1 MVIGLLCSL
10 MNCCFI
16 FWEGWTAVSSIATG
30 VGSIATALMAFI
42 ALRSLWQNDKQLDE
56 LKKQREE
63 ETRARLVFEIVS
75 YEHLFL
81 LKITNVGKS
90 TAYDLTCCIKS
101 KLIDNHFSDYIKS
114 TFERN
119 NQKRFV
125 MVPGRSL
132 YFYLSPIHTTRRTHI
147 IDGVSYTSEVID
159 HWLNQYQNEAIVIT
173 GSYCGKYEIKECFS
187 INDFMG
193 DSIVVHDDEVLALQ
207 GIIKEIK
214 RNYEKCNSIP
224 VLLDRIN
231 GMLLNDMETNNI
243 TEM

>member
-1 MVIGLLCSL
+1 
-10 MNCCFI
+10 MNCCII
-16 FWEGWTAVSSIATG
+16 FWEGWTSVSAIATG
-30 VGSIATALMAFI
+30 VGSIATAVMAFI
-42 ALRSLWQNDKQLDE
+42 ALRSLLQNDKQLDE

-75 YEHLFL
+75 YEHLYL

-90 TAYDLTCCIKS
+90 TAYDLTFCINS

-114 TFERN
+114 IFERN

-132 YFYLSPIHTTRRTHI
+132 YFYLSPIHTTQRTHI
-147 IDGVSYTSEVID
+147 IKGVSFTSEVINQ
-159 HWLNQYQNEAIVIT
+159 WLNQYQNEAIVIT
-173 GSYCGKYEIKECFS
+173 GSYCGKYEIRECFS

-193 DSIVVHDDEVLALQ
+193 DSIVVHDNGVLALKD
-207 GIIKEIK
+207 ITKEIK
-214 RNYEKCNSIP
+214 RNNDSCKSIL

-231 GMLLNDMETNNI
+231 GTLLNDTETDNF
-243 TEM
+243 TEV